1 MMSDDHD
8 LRRLLV
14 HLIDEIRA
22 PRLSLLL
29 VDVRFLVDIALQHEE
44 ITMSRA
50 AELLGLS
57 VVEMRARAKAVLDC
71 QKVDDE

>member
-44 ITMSRA
+44 ITLSRA

-57 VVEMRARAKAVLDC
+57 VVEMRARTKAAIVAEETV
-71 QKVDDE
+71 K